1 MFMKK
6 IDFKLNKK
14 KIFIIGG
21 VVLALILLIVGL
33 VILVPKFT
41 YNQEKELTKEL
52 KDLGKSFYEDYY
64 YNGLA
69 KTDEEKIEFVSR
81 YKDLGIKVSLSNAAR
96 VKVNETDEIL
106 KKFVN
111 KKTGEDCDADSSM
124 ITIFPK
130 EPYGVKDYSINVNL
144 VCGFEKETT
153 TTTQKEVQV
162 ESNKTSEKTSEKE
175 NDKTTKKAQ

>member
-6 IDFKLNKK
+6 INFKLNKK
-14 KIFIIGG
+14 RIFIISG
-21 VVLALILLIVGL
+21 VVLALILLVVGL
-33 VILVPKFT
+33 VILVPKVT
-41 YNQEKELTKEL
+41 YSQEKELTKEL

-64 YNGLA
+64 YKGLGN
-69 KTDEEKIEFVSR
+69 TDEEKIEFVSR
-81 YKDLGIKVSLSNAAR
+81 YKDLGIKVSLGNAAR

-111 KKTGEDCDADSSM
+111 KKTGENCDADSSM

-130 EPYGVKDYSINVNL
+130 EPYGAKDYSINVNL

-153 TTTQKEVQV
+153 TKTQKEVQV
-162 ESNKTSEKTSEKE
+162 ESNKTSEESSKKE
-175 NDKTTKKAQ
+175 NEKTTNKTQ